1 MSPEISP
8 STVYRD
14 QLNTSVSEVVNGT
27 VTVISPASSG
37 LICTGL
43 PMYSPVRDV
52 ILKLTLP
59 DFVPVLRTNR
69 EKVES
74 SPTCHGP
81 SVLAGDEPPAYSN
94 NADSTEN
101 TSVTELIEEGSNLCP
116 LTEQTRLPGLTV
128 RVN

>member
-1 MSPEISP
+1 
-8 STVYRD
+8 
-14 QLNTSVSEVVNGT
+14 
-27 VTVISPASSG
+27 
-37 LICTGL
+37 
-43 PMYSPVRDV
+43 MYSPVRDV
-52 ILKLTLP
+52 ILRLTLP

-101 TSVTELIEEGSNLCP
+101 TSVNELIEEGSNLCP